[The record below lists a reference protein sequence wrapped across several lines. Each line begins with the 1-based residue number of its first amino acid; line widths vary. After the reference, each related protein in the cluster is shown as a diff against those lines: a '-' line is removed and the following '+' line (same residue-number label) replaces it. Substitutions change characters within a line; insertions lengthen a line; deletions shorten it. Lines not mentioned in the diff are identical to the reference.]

1 MVVVIIVMVVVI
13 IVMVVVIIVMVVM
26 IIVIIAVT
34 TMCSMVVAVKRYA
47 VMVGHVVIGDPDVPP
62 LSGLR
67 ETEPMRG
74 IFCIGISEDARG
86 SVIIFM
92 TFVVVIMI
100 IVMVV
105 VIFQDRPTRDVIVFK
120 VRLLEAVGKIYSAE
134 VALHGCIK
142 ASTVI
147 YILYLS
153 T

>member
-1 MVVVIIVMVVVI
+1 MVVVI

-26 IIVIIAVT
+26 IIVMVVVIIAVT

-47 VMVGHVVIGDPDVPP
+47 VMVGHVVIGNPDVPP